1 MPQDSTPSHE
11 RTALRVA
18 EAVEAAQGFRRTVD
32 ARLILSVVAAGIV
45 SFSCVVVETAMNVTF
60 PALMAE
66 SFPLLIL
73 GRVLEG
79 VGMGIAPPL
88 MFIII
93 EQAPREHM
101 GAVMG
106 GGTLVTAVA
115 PAVGPSVGDWLALAA
130 AFVTLLAGFV
140 TRKRRADATLIHLSV
155 FDERRFVMG
164 VVALV
169 CLQFVVLGLSFLL
182 PNYSQLVMGTGE
194 A

>member
-1 MPQDSTPSHE
+1 
-11 RTALRVA
+11 
-18 EAVEAAQGFRRTVD
+18 
-32 ARLILSVVAAGIV
+32 
-45 SFSCVVVETAMNVTF
+45 
-60 PALMAE
+60 
-66 SFPLLIL
+66 
-73 GRVLEG
+73 
-79 VGMGIAPPL
+79 
-88 MFIII
+88 MFNIIT

-101 GAVMG
+101 GARMG
-106 GGTLVTAVA
+106 VGTLVMAMA

-130 AFVTLLAGFV
+130 AFVALLAGFV